1 MRRRFTPPRSF
12 GDAIS
17 NVVSPE
23 DWEKGSAAEAREG
36 NGIGKKILIPYLG
49 LENPI
54 GGFTMKL
61 VKSLLLGSAAGL
73 MAVTGSMAADLP
85 SRKAAPAEY
94 VRVCSA
100 YGAGFFFIPGSD
112 TCLQISGRARAQY
125 QFATQRAAQSD
136 TVGFRAALRIGL
148 DARTQTEY
156 GTLRAVARLTAERRT
171 GAANT
176 GTGERAGNIMSGTGE
191 PGNRLQTQVNV
202 EAAFIQFAGITAG
215 RAPSFFNDVMS
226 VDDYHGLH
234 YSGLGGGSTN
244 LLAYTASFGGGFSAT
259 ISLEDSLERRL
270 RNANVTVDAFG
281 NNVGNTAAPDGFT
294 RTSRSVDVVANL
306 RLDQSWGSVGLSG
319 ALSPHTFGA
328 VALGNGIAPGDKYG
342 YAIAAAAKINL
353 PFLTPGSNFQLTGAY
368 GKGANSYVG
377 GNAWHHTSNGLGGAV
392 GQRLGNLYANDV
404 TMVVGPTGIL
414 SAELTT
420 SYSIAGALQVFWT
433 PRLRSTFGASYMA
446 VDFKNGLAWTGA
458 VLGSANT
465 ATRLRDY
472 NVYTVMG
479 NLIWSPVRGLDIG
492 VEVLYSQANVKGI
505 AVQDAATALARNTK
519 KDDQFVARV
528 RIGRDF

>member
-1 MRRRFTPPRSF
+1 MRRRFAPPRSF

-23 DWEKGSAAEAREG
+23 DWEKGSGVEARKG
-36 NGIGKKILIPYLG
+36 NIIGKKILLPCLG

-125 QFATQRAAQSD
+125 QFLTQRDQDSS

-176 GTGERAGNIMSGTGE
+176 GTGTRAGNTISGTGD
-191 PGNRLQTQVNV
+191 PGNRLQTQINV

-215 RAPSFFNDVMS
+215 RAPSFFNDVVS
-226 VDDYHGLH
+226 IDEYHGLH
-234 YSGLGGGSTN
+234 YSGLGSGATN

-259 ISLEDSLERRL
+259 LSLEDSLERRL
-270 RNANVTVDAFG
+270 INDNVTVNALGIATVAGAAG
-281 NNVGNTAAPDGFT
+281 NFT

-306 RLDQSWGSVGLSG
+306 RLDQSWGSFGVSG
-319 ALSPHTFGA
+319 ALVPHTFGNSG
-328 VALGNGIAPGDKYG
+328 LGVMPGDKYG

-353 PFLTPGSNFQLTGAY
+353 PFLTAGSNFQLTGAY
-368 GKGANSYVG
+368 GKGANSYVW
-377 GNAWHHTSNGLGGAV
+377 GNAWHHSSNGANGGV
-392 GQRLGNLYANDV
+392 GQRLASLTAGDITIVNQGGV
-404 TMVVGPTGIL
+404 L
-414 SAELTT
+414 SAHLTT
-420 SYSIAGALQVFWT
+420 AYSIAGALQVFWT
-433 PRLRSTFGASYMA
+433 PRLRSTFGASYA
-446 VDFKNGLAWTGA
+446 VADFKSGFAFA
-458 VLGSANT
+458 GSS
-465 ATRLRDY
+465 RLRDY
-472 NVYTVMG
+472 NVATVMG

-492 VEVLYSQANVKGI
+492 VEVLYSQAKMKGTLVAGSI
-505 AVQDAATALARNTK
+505 APFRLTN
-519 KDDQFVARV
+519 KDDNFVARV

>member
-1 MRRRFTPPRSF
+1 MKPSQ
-12 GDAIS
+12 
-17 NVVSPE
+17 VVLSE
-23 DWEKGSAAEAREG
+23 DWEKGSAELSCKG
-36 NGIGKKILIPYLG
+36 QGKQKENPDLVNLG

-125 QFATQRAAQSD
+125 QFASQRDAQSS

-156 GTLRAVARLTAERRT
+156 GTLRAVARLSAERRT

-176 GTGERAGNIMSGTGE
+176 GTGNRAGTIINGAGE
-191 PGNRLQTQVNV
+191 PGNALQTQINV

-234 YSGLGGGSTN
+234 YSGLGSGATN

-259 ISLEDSLERRL
+259 LSLEDSLERRL
-270 RNANVTVDAFG
+270 FNDSVTVNALG
-281 NNVGNTAAPDGFT
+281 IATAGATQSGFT

-306 RLDQSWGSVGLSG
+306 RLDQSWGSLGLSG
-319 ALSPHTFGA
+319 AIVPHTFGSSTA
-328 VALGNGIAPGDKYG
+328 FAGFAMPGDKYG

-368 GKGANSYVG
+368 GKGANSYVW
-377 GNAWHHTSNGLGGAV
+377 GNAWHHSSNGANGAV
-392 GQRLGNLYANDV
+392 GQRLNSLTAGDV
-404 TMVVGPTGIL
+404 VITNNGVSL
-414 SAELTT
+414 SAELTS

-433 PRLRSTFGASYMA
+433 PRLRSTFGASYA
-446 VDFKNGLAWTGA
+446 VADFKSGLAFAGNSRA
-458 VLGSANT
+458 
-465 ATRLRDY
+465 RDY
-472 NVYTVMG
+472 NVATVMG

-492 VEVLYSQANVKGI
+492 VEVLYSQANMKGTG
-505 AVQDAATALARNTK
+505 VQDATTTTPRLTK
-519 KDDQFVARV
+519 KDDQVVARV